1 MGLLII
7 VGVVMVLF
15 VRWQSNKQQK
25 PMREYQDM
33 QISTE
38 KLKRELER
46 SGDEIIQRMGSH
58 VNQLEKL
65 VRETDEKSDALHRR
79 MAELRA
85 LQQGMQQQI
94 AEGRA
99 LQQQLLEQQRQCQQA
114 YQQMA
119 MHPMMTAAPMQ
130 FPAMMGVSAPQPVS
144 IPAIEDAQTSEPM
157 AQASFSQVLQ
167 DSIARDEAAQWPQD
181 IYEPS
186 VEGQQAA
193 LQAVPEIQN
202 DGGREDSSVRQG
214 DVNAA
219 ARARALLQ
227 EGYSVEEVSRET
239 GMGRGAVELLRQ
251 MVQRQLAE

>member
-1 MGLLII
+1 MVVEIMGLLII
-7 VGVVMVLF
+7 AGVVMVLF

-38 KLKRELER
+38 KLRRELER

-94 AEGRA
+94 AEGRV

-114 YQQMA
+114 YQQMS
-119 MHPMMTAAPMQ
+119 MHPVMTAAPMQ
-130 FPAMMGVSAPQPVS
+130 FPAMMGVSAAQPV
-144 IPAIEDAQTSEPM
+144 
-157 AQASFSQVLQ
+157 
-167 DSIARDEAAQWPQD
+167 
-181 IYEPS
+181 
-186 VEGQQAA
+186 
-193 LQAVPEIQN
+193 
-202 DGGREDSSVRQG
+202 
-214 DVNAA
+214 
-219 ARARALLQ
+219 
-227 EGYSVEEVSRET
+227 
-239 GMGRGAVELLRQ
+239 
-251 MVQRQLAE
+251 